1 MSMRLGRV
9 LMRLS
14 GMLLSGR
21 MIALSMVLSCCVV
34 SLCRVLVM
42 FRCLLV
48 RVECHKSSC
57 LKRRFC
63 YTREPTR
70 CNYCLHLCR
79 VKISRKSRDFHPV
92 NTTIGDIRGLV
103 HLLLVSLLLNL
114 PIYGVL
120 AVLSTTGGI
129 VPVDSTPNRSYS

>member
-21 MIALSMVLSCCVV
+21 MIALRMVLSCCVV

-48 RVECHKSSC
+48 RVDRH
-57 LKRRFC
+57 
-63 YTREPTR
+63 
-70 CNYCLHLCR
+70 N
-79 VKISRKSRDFHPV
+79 
-92 NTTIGDIRGLV
+92 
-103 HLLLVSLLLNL
+103 LLV
-114 PIYGVL
+114 
-120 AVLSTTGGI
+120 
-129 VPVDSTPNRSYS
+129 

>member
-1 MSMRLGRV
+1 MSMRLGRA

-21 MIALSMVLSCCVV
+21 MIALRMVLSCCLV

-48 RVECHKSSC
+48 RVECHKPSC
-57 LKRRFC
+57 LKRRLC

-70 CNYCLHLCR
+70 CSHCLHLCR
-79 VKISRKSRDFHPV
+79 VKISRKSRDYHPV
-92 NTTIGDIRGLV
+92 NTTIGEIQGLV
-103 HLLLVSLLLNL
+103 TPVVVSLLLNL

-120 AVLSTTGGI
+120 AVLSTTGGV
-129 VPVDSTPNRSYS
+129 VPVDSAPNRSYS

>member
-48 RVECHKSSC
+48 RVDRH
-57 LKRRFC
+57 
-63 YTREPTR
+63 
-70 CNYCLHLCR
+70 N
-79 VKISRKSRDFHPV
+79 
-92 NTTIGDIRGLV
+92 
-103 HLLLVSLLLNL
+103 LLV
-114 PIYGVL
+114 
-120 AVLSTTGGI
+120 
-129 VPVDSTPNRSYS
+129 

>member
-14 GMLLSGR
+14 SMSLCGR
-21 MIALSMVLSCCVV
+21 MISLRMVLSRCVV
-34 SLCRVLVM
+34 SLCRVFVM

-48 RVECHKSSC
+48 CVVCHKSPC

-63 YTREPTR
+63 YIREPTR
-70 CNYCLHLCR
+70 CLHHLHLCR
-79 VKISRKSRDFHPV
+79 VKISRKPRGYHPI
-92 NTTIGDIRGLV
+92 NTTIGEFEGPV
-103 HLLLVSLLLNL
+103 HLILVTLLLNL

-120 AVLSTTGGI
+120 SVLSTTGGI
-129 VPVDSTPNRSYS
+129 VPVDSAPNRGYS